1 MSSAPAAQEIRD
13 YLLRRMTESGRTR
26 FEAAYFAD
34 DALLDRVESEED
46 LLVSD
51 YVLGKLTESERRRFE
66 GSLMGTPYYQER
78 VETTSR
84 LKQKLSQHRAFNRRS
99 RAEMPAPSVYGRRGD
114 DRTTT
119 PAAPARVVEDRL
131 FPGRTGIVVA
141 FSLLG
146 LLLLASLASAIRLR
160 NELEKA
166 REKGPAIPTAARV
179 STTGVVPSADT
190 VVFDT
195 GLEAGPG
202 YRSLERLD
210 GAPLLFVFP
219 NRLIPHGVRNWGV
232 SLLDEQG
239 QPVWSSGRHTREAGS
254 GSDLAVRL
262 PPGVPPNGRVTV
274 LLKAESDG
282 GTTNLFCGVLELLP
296 PRQR

>member
-1 MSSAPAAQEIRD
+1 VSGKSAVQEIRD
-13 YLLRRMTESGRTR
+13 YLLQRMSDSGRAR
-26 FEAAYFAD
+26 FETAYFAD

-51 YVLGKLTESERRRFE
+51 YVLGKLTESDRRRFE
-66 GSLMGTPYYQER
+66 TSLMSTPYYQER

-84 LKQKLSQHRAFNRRS
+84 LKQRLSQHRAFNRPS
-99 RAEMPAPSVYGRRGD
+99 RAEMPAPAVYERR
-114 DRTTT
+114 
-119 PAAPARVVEDRL
+119 AEDRL
-131 FPGRTGIVVA
+131 FPGRTGMVVA

-166 REKGPAIPTAARV
+166 REKPSAVPPAARI
-179 STTGVVPSADT
+179 STAGVVPAAET
-190 VVFDT
+190 IVFDT
-195 GLEAGPG
+195 GLEAGPSF
-202 YRSLERLD
+202 RRLERFE

-219 NRLIPHGVRNWGV
+219 SRLLPQGVRSWEV

-239 QPVWSSGRHTREAGS
+239 QPVWASGRHTREHGS

-262 PPGVPPNGRVTV
+262 PPGVPPLGRVTV
-274 LLKAESDG
+274 LLKAEADAGSTDA
-282 GTTNLFCGVLELLP
+282 FCGVLELVVP
-296 PRQR
+296 QTH